1 MSAQPMARKSDIR
14 RKNGRRMDSEGVN
27 VDTWFLF
34 AVFSLLGLGIVMVGS
49 SSLSIADRQYN
60 QPLYFLIRQVFYV
73 GLGLVLAAIVVR
85 VRLEYLQRSSGTLL
99 ILSMVLLG
107 LVLIPGIGHEV
118 NGSARWLALGI
129 FNLQPS
135 EFVKLFVLIYLAGY
149 LVRRSHEVRTAVRG
163 FVKPMLILTL
173 ICTLLL
179 AEPDFG
185 AAAVM
190 LAAAMG
196 MMFLGGVRFWQFG
209 VLMVCVA
216 LALAALIYTSPY
228 RLERLTAFMNPWA
241 DPFAS
246 GFQLTQAL
254 IAFGRG
260 EWFGVG
266 LGNGI
271 QKLFYLPEAHTDF
284 LFAVMAEELGLIG
297 SLFVIFLFGLIVVRA
312 FVIGRRAERVEKKF
326 EAYLAYGLGLWI
338 GIQAFINIGVNMG
351 VLPTKGLTLPFMS
364 YGGSSLLVMCVVM
377 ALLIRVD
384 YETKQVPRKNSGRR
398 NSVNTMLGAR
408 LTTLKGAFGKW

>member
-1 MSAQPMARKSDIR
+1 MKGQVMAHRLDTRRKS
-14 RKNGRRMDSEGVN
+14 GRRMSGERIF

-34 AVFSLLGLGIVMVGS
+34 ATLTLLILGIVMVAS
-49 SSLSIADRQYN
+49 SSLSIADRQFG
-60 QPLYFLIRQVFYV
+60 QPLYYLIRQVAYV
-73 GLGLVLAAIVVR
+73 GLGLVIAAVVIR
-85 VRLEYLQRSSGTLL
+85 LRLENLARFSGLLL
-99 ILSMVLLG
+99 IVSMLLLG

-118 NGSARWLALGI
+118 NGSTRWLSLGI

-149 LVRRSHEVRTAVRG
+149 LVRRSDEVRTAVRG

-173 ICTLLL
+173 ICTMLL

-190 LAAAMG
+190 LTAAMG
-196 MMFLGGVRFWQFG
+196 MMFLGGVRIWQFG
-209 VLMVCVA
+209 VLIVCVS
-216 LALAALIYTSPY
+216 LAMVVLIYTSPY

-241 DPFAS
+241 DPYAS

-284 LFAVMAEELGLIG
+284 LFAVMAEELGLVG
-297 SLFVIFLFGLIVVRA
+297 SLFVILLFGLIVMRA
-312 FVIGRRAERVEKKF
+312 FVIGRRAERVNKMF
-326 EAYLAYGLGLWI
+326 EAYLAYGLGLWV
-338 GIQAFINIGVNMG
+338 GIQAFVNIGVNMG

-384 YETKQVPRKNSGRR
+384 YETKQVPRKNTGRR
-398 NSVNTMLGAR
+398 KGSDTVMDGR
-408 LTTLKGAFGKW
+408 LTALKGVLGSW

>member
-1 MSAQPMARKSDIR
+1 MTVQAMARKSDVR
-14 RKNGRRMDSEGVN
+14 RKNGRRMNDDGIN
-27 VDTWFLF
+27 IDTWLLF
-34 AVFSLLGLGIVMVGS
+34 AVFSLLCLGIVMVGS
-49 SSLSIADRQYN
+49 SSLSIADRQFD
-60 QPLYFLIRQVFYV
+60 QPLYYLLRQVLYAGI
-73 GLGLVLAAIVVR
+73 GLAIAAVLVR
-85 VRLEYLQRSSGTLL
+85 VRLDYWQRSSGLLL
-99 ILSMVLLG
+99 ILSIVLLG

-185 AAAVM
+185 SAAVM

-196 MMFLGGVRFWQFG
+196 MMFLGGVRVWQFG
-209 VLMVCVA
+209 VLIICVA
-216 LALAALIYTSPY
+216 LALAALIYISPY
-228 RLERLTAFMNPWA
+228 RLERLTTFMNPWA

-266 LGNGI
+266 LGNSV

-297 SLFVIFLFGLIVVRA
+297 SLFVVFLFGVIVMRA
-312 FVIGRRAERVEKKF
+312 FMIGRRAERVEKKF

-338 GIQAFINIGVNMG
+338 GVQAFTNIGVNMG

-364 YGGSSLLVMCVVM
+364 YGGSSLLVMCMVM

-384 YETKQVPRKNSGRR
+384 YETKQAPRKNSGRR
-398 NSVNTMLGAR
+398 KSANTMMGAR
-408 LTTLKGAFGKW
+408 FTTLKGALGKW

>member
-1 MSAQPMARKSDIR
+1 MSAQAMARRSDVR
-14 RKNGRRMDSEGVN
+14 SKNGRRVN
-27 VDTWFLF
+27 NDKIHIDIWFLF
-34 AVFSLLGLGIVMVGS
+34 AVLTLLGLGIVMVGS
-49 SSLSIADRQYN
+49 SSLSIADREFN
-60 QPLYFLIRQVFYV
+60 QPFYYLIRQVTYV
-73 GLGLVLAAIVVR
+73 GLGLALAAVVVR
-85 VRLEYLQRSSGTLL
+85 IRLEYLVRSSGLLL
-99 ILSMVLLG
+99 ILSMMLLA
-107 LVLIPGIGHEV
+107 LVLMPGIGHEV
-118 NGSARWLALGI
+118 NGSARWLSLGV

-135 EFVKLFVLIYLAGY
+135 EFAKLFALIYLAGY
-149 LVRRSHEVRTAVRG
+149 LVRRSDEVRTAVRG

-185 AAAVM
+185 AAAVL
-190 LAAAMG
+190 LATAMG
-196 MMFLGGVRFWQFG
+196 MMFLGGVRIWQFG
-209 VLMVCVA
+209 VLLVCVA

-284 LFAVMAEELGLIG
+284 LFAVMAEELGLLG

-312 FVIGRRAERVEKKF
+312 FVIGRRAERVDKKF

-384 YETKQVPRKNSGRR
+384 YETKQVPRTNGGRR
-398 NSVNTMLGAR
+398 KNVNRIMGAR
-408 LTTLKGAFGKW
+408 LATLKGALS

>member
-1 MSAQPMARKSDIR
+1 
-14 RKNGRRMDSEGVN
+14 
-27 VDTWFLF
+27 
-34 AVFSLLGLGIVMVGS
+34 
-49 SSLSIADRQYN
+49 
-60 QPLYFLIRQVFYV
+60 
-73 GLGLVLAAIVVR
+73 
-85 VRLEYLQRSSGTLL
+85 
-99 ILSMVLLG
+99 
-107 LVLIPGIGHEV
+107 
-118 NGSARWLALGI
+118 
-129 FNLQPS
+129 
-135 EFVKLFVLIYLAGY
+135 LFVLIYLAGY

>member
-1 MSAQPMARKSDIR
+1 MARKSDIR

>member
-1 MSAQPMARKSDIR
+1 MSVPMARKSDVR
-14 RKNGRRMDSEGVN
+14 RKDGRRMNNEGIN

-34 AVFSLLGLGIVMVGS
+34 AVFTLLGLGIVMVGS
-49 SSLSIADRQYN
+49 SSLSIADRQFN
-60 QPLYFLIRQVFYV
+60 QPFYFLIRQVFYV
-73 GLGLVLAAIVVR
+73 GLGLALAAIVVR
-85 VRLEYLQRSSGTLL
+85 VRLEYLQRSSGLLL
-99 ILSMVLLG
+99 ILSMMLLA
-107 LVLIPGIGHEV
+107 LVLIPGVGHEV

-149 LVRRSHEVRTAVRG
+149 LVRRSHEVRTAVGG
-163 FVKPMLILTL
+163 FLKPMLILTL

-209 VLMVCVA
+209 VLIVCVA
-216 LALAALIYTSPY
+216 LALATLIYTSPY

-297 SLFVIFLFGLIVVRA
+297 SLFVIFLFGMIVVRA
-312 FVIGRRAERVEKKF
+312 FVIGRRAERVGKMF

-364 YGGSSLLVMCVVM
+364 YGGSSLLVMCIVM

-384 YETKQVPRKNSGRR
+384 FEAKQVPRKNSGRR
-398 NSVNTMLGAR
+398 KNVNTMLGAR
-408 LTTLKGAFGKW
+408 LMTLKGAMGRW